1 MSSSQL
7 PDIGGGG
14 LPGSSGAGGKPGE
27 DAAGKNGG
35 DGEESGQTGQSG
47 GSSGVPTRDDRGKGD
62 GSGNEW
68 EKSNQVPEV
77 PVDITAKGDGTGS
90 SADGV
95 PRKGGAAGDLEDALE
110 DFDGGIMAER
120 SAIRDRAAQTPNAGG
135 GAKGS
140 ASSGIPGTSDVEGEA
155 EGRPVGTGGGMG
167 SLPDGPSTISKAP
180 GAPKR
185 GAGIPKDVDDARDDD
200 VIARQLRE
208 AAMAETDPAIREKLW
223 ADYQK
228 YKKR

>member
-14 LPGSSGAGGKPGE
+14 IPGSTGPSGGKPGD
-27 DAAGKNGG
+27 DA
-35 DGEESGQTGQSG
+35 DSG
-47 GSSGVPTRDDRGKGD
+47 GEGENADQAGGSGAASGVPTWDDRGQGD

-77 PVDITAKGDGTGS
+77 PVDITAKGEGAGS
-90 SADGV
+90 KTDGV
-95 PRKGGAAGDLEDALE
+95 PGKGGAADDLEDALE

-135 GAKGS
+135 GKAAGS
-140 ASSGIPGTSDVEGEA
+140 GGIPRDAGAAGEGE
-155 EGRPVGTGGGMG
+155 GRVVGTGGGVG
-167 SLPDGPSTISKAP
+167 SLPDGPGTISKAP
-180 GAPKR
+180 GAPMR
-185 GAGIPKDVDDARDDD
+185 SAGIPKDIDDARDDD

-208 AAMAETDPAIREKLW
+208 AAMAEADPAIREKLW

-228 YKKR
+228 YKRR